1 MQVLFYSTKPYDRK
15 YFEAANAQFGFQF
28 RFLDF
33 ALNEE
38 NAALVKQE
46 KVICVFVNDV
56 VNAAVIQILKQKGV
70 ALIALR
76 CAGFNNVDLEA
87 AASAGIR
94 VVRVPAYSPHAVA
107 EHAVALLLTLNR
119 HVHRAY
125 NRVRDYNFTLSGL
138 EGFDLFKKTVGVV
151 GTGNIGAAFARIM
164 LGFGCKVLAY
174 DIAHDVLLEQQGVH
188 YVSLEKVWAESD
200 VISLHCP
207 LNKATQHMI
216 NAHSIR
222 QMKPGVT
229 LINTSRGGLVDSHA
243 VTEGL
248 KSRHIGALGID
259 VYEQEEALFFQD
271 HSGHIIDDEVIMR
284 LMAYPNVLI
293 TSHQGFFTKEALT
306 QIANVTLMNIRS
318 FEKDELL
325 LNQVNA
331 LHK

>member
-15 YFEAANAQFGFQF
+15 YFEAANAGFGFQF

-56 VNAAVIQILKQKGV
+56 VNAAVINILQQKGV
-70 ALIALR
+70 SLIALR

-151 GTGNIGAAFARIM
+151 GIGNIGAVFARIM

-174 DIAHDVLLEQQGVH
+174 DIAQDTLLEQQGVQ
-188 YVSLEKVWAESD
+188 YASLEKIWAESD
-200 VISLHCP
+200 IISLHCP
-207 LNKATQHMI
+207 LNKATQHLI
-216 NAHSIR
+216 NEHSIS

-229 LINTSRGGLVDSHA
+229 IINTSRGALVDSRA
-243 VTEGL
+243 VIEGL

-284 LMAYPNVLI
+284 LMTFPNVLV

-306 QIANVTLMNIRS
+306 QIADVTLTNIRS
-318 FEKDELL
+318 FERDELL
-325 LNQVNA
+325 LNQVEA
-331 LHK
+331 AHK